1 MVLKPWLGMS
11 SATISVGWV
20 DAIAPMPKDISE
32 KGEKKNHFWK
42 CGRNRDGLAD

>member
-32 KGEKKNHFWK
+32 KGEKNPIS
-42 CGRNRDGLAD
+42 GSVAEIEMV